1 MTIVR
6 KTIDEKS
13 RNDVYTISADET
25 VMSKLEEMSKSNVGA
40 LLVIEVGF
48 VSIRRLAEALIEQEK
63 VNVNK
68 LERYIL
74 GTGYGQ

>member
-25 VMSKLEEMSKSNVGA
+25 VMRKMEKMSKSNVGA